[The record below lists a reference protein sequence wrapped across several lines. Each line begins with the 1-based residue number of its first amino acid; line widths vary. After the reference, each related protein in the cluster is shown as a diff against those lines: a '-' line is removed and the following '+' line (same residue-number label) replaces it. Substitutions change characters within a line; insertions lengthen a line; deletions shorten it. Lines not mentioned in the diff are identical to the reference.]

1 MHRST
6 YIMYFVYILK
16 SLKDNH
22 LYIGRTNDIKRRL
35 AEHNRGAVSATKSR
49 KPFILLKMIEAESEM
64 ESVHLER
71 EYKKGYK
78 REEIKR
84 EFGL

>member
-1 MHRST
+1 
-6 YIMYFVYILK
+6 MYLVYILK

-22 LYIGRTNDIKRRL
+22 LYIGRTNNIKRRL
-35 AEHNRGAVSATKSR
+35 AEHNRGAVSATKYR
-49 KPFILLKMIEAESEM
+49 MPFILLKTIETESEM
-64 ESVHLER
+64 ESVRLER

>member
-1 MHRST
+1 M
-6 YIMYFVYILK
+6 
-16 SLKDNH
+16 KDNH

-35 AEHNRGAVSATKSR
+35 AEHNRGAVPATKSR
-49 KPFILLKMIEAESEM
+49 TPFMLLKTIEIESEM
-64 ESVHLER
+64 ESVRLER
-71 EYKKGYK
+71 ECKKGYK

>member
-1 MHRST
+1 
-6 YIMYFVYILK
+6 MYLVYILK

-22 LYIGRTNDIKRRL
+22 LYIGRTNNIKRRL
-35 AEHNRGAVSATKSR
+35 AEHNRGAVSATKYR
-49 KPFILLKMIEAESEM
+49 MPFILLKTIGLNLKWNP
-64 ESVHLER
+64 VRLER
-71 EYKKGYK
+71 VQKGYK